1 MHSLRCAAKQ
11 IHHISPIFVI
21 RNEILPDLIEALQFS
36 PFDRPIVV
44 FVALRCLKVKNRE
57 YFLGRL
63 GVDRF
68 EIAFAIVF
76 LKEVSK
82 QGLGK
87 RLIADFLNFL
97 NSIWRGRYSLILMLE
112 ASCLLTSSE

>member
-1 MHSLRCAAKQ
+1 MHSLRWAAKQ
-11 IHHISPIFVI
+11 IHHISPIFVV
-21 RNEILPDLIEALQFS
+21 RNEILPNFIETLQFS
-36 PFDRPIVV
+36 PFDCPIVV
-44 FVALRCLKVKNRE
+44 FIALRCLKVEDRE

-63 GVDRF
+63 GVDGCQMP
-68 EIAFAIVF
+68 FAIVF

-82 QGLGK
+82 EGLGK

-97 NSIWRGRYSLILMLE
+97 NSTWRGRYSLILMLE